1 MSDEPRFSTTDI
13 GNIDPTRLTRKEAVD
28 EMIKR
33 FLSQKDGKTKIE
45 FDSIII
51 KLVNHWHARLASIDP
66 FHNPEDNKQ
75 RMLNGGV
82 ITCHQQ
88 RVIAFVEMMPHH
100 PLISEIIASAW
111 KGQVDSPPSTKF
123 GKLLQLKKFV
133 KDIDTESY
141 LMLPRVDLTKAITKD
156 EKTFRELQDISVAYQ
171 DSAKMQKPVFKKEK
185 VNTKVVISI
194 PGATSVGKE
203 KK

>member
-45 FDSIII
+45 FDSITI
-51 KLVNHWHARLASIDP
+51 KIANYEHAKLASIDP
-66 FHNPEDNKQ
+66 FHHPEDNKQ

-82 ITCHQQ
+82 ITCHKD
-88 RVIAFVEMMPHH
+88 RVMAFVEMMPHH

-111 KGQVDSPPSTKF
+111 KKQLLSST
-123 GKLLQLKKFV
+123 LKIGLAV

-141 LMLPRVDLTKAITKD
+141 LMLPRVDLTKAIKD
-156 EKTFRELQDISVAYQ
+156 GKTFVPGKTEMSVAYQ

-203 KK
+203 K